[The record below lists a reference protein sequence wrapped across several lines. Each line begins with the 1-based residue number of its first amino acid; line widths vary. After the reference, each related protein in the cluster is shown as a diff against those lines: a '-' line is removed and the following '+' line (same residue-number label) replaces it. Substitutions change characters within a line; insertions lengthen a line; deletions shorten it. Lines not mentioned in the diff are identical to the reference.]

1 MKGEKDK
8 GRIRMRMGKRLT
20 KKRQNGN
27 EKEREIL
34 KKEKRRVTKK
44 DRRGKRKNLT
54 KREDDKE

>member
-1 MKGEKDK
+1 MK
-8 GRIRMRMGKRLT
+8 MGKRLT

-34 KKEKRRVTKK
+34 IKKEKRRMTKK